1 MLLFGAPCPTRSDAK
16 EHGKRHDARFT
27 GFVAKVKQRHRR
39 QFACTPS
46 AGADR
51 RAFQLGLVQSC
62 SLLGCPRSLYVPRA
76 WVLVGPGQCGPF
88 FRVIFSRFPPH
99 QISIV
104 KKIKFRATIFSLGHF
119 TSPTPSMSPR
129 DTVNKTRPSSQRPV

>member
-1 MLLFGAPCPTRSDAK
+1 MPHTMHFLAAFRAFCLVGQVYLATIMLLFGAPCPTRSDAK

-39 QFACTPS
+39 QVACTSS

-76 WVLVGPGQCGPF
+76 WVLVGPGQCGPG
-88 FRVIFSRFPPH
+88 VDLFS
-99 QISIV
+99 
-104 KKIKFRATIFSLGHF
+104 A
-119 TSPTPSMSPR
+119 
-129 DTVNKTRPSSQRPV
+129 

>member
-1 MLLFGAPCPTRSDAK
+1 MPTRSDAK

-76 WVLVGPGQCGPF
+76 WVLVGPGQCGPG
-88 FRVIFSRFPPH
+88 VDLFPRNFLKIPSSDIH
-99 QISIV
+99 FDLK
-104 KKIKFRATIFSLGHF
+104 KKIPCHHPMAVQTGGIVVR
-119 TSPTPSMSPR
+119 
-129 DTVNKTRPSSQRPV
+129 V